1 MAEKLNM
8 KCASKNSC
16 GRGFCCTISFNSTG
30 AREAEAMLNDLLP
43 EIQVIW
49 INRYACGNDG
59 GWLNRLV
66 ESDGELHDLVW
77 LVGVKVKLKK
87 ER

>member
-1 MAEKLNM
+1 M
-8 KCASKNSC
+8 
-16 GRGFCCTISFNSTG
+16 
-30 AREAEAMLNDLLP
+30 NDLLP

-59 GWLNRLV
+59 GWLNRSV

-77 LVGVKVKLKK
+77 LEGVKVKLKK
-87 ER
+87 KDRNQRIINPKNRQNAVINCLKSVNHCVRLS